1 MDDQSG
7 QGEEQVAQKI
17 ATVSGAVLATFFNE
31 LAKVDQ
37 LGEIAANLRKL
48 VLDDGILAEPAIRA
62 VIFPDAP

>member
-7 QGEEQVAQKI
+7 QGEEQAAQKI

-31 LAKVDQ
+31 LAKIDQ